1 MGLQL
6 RLGSSWLSVVVG
18 LIAALPLMVAIAAV
32 EIPGSSPRLRNWLV
46 AHVTTS
52 QPVCLFGLMI
62 ALLGMSLAVVRL
74 VKRARPMAAPAF
86 GMTLGAISC
95 LLWLL
100 LILCN
105 WLLPEWD

>member
-1 MGLQL
+1 MVL
-6 RLGSSWLSVVVG
+6 G
-18 LIAALPLMVAIAAV
+18 LIAALPLIGAVAAV
-32 EIPGSSPRLRNWLV
+32 EIPDSSPRLRNWLV

-52 QPVCLFGLMI
+52 QPVCVFGLMI
-62 ALLGMSLAVVRL
+62 ALLGMSLAILYVG
-74 VKRARPMAAPAF
+74 KRARPMAAPAF